1 MTLRQYVR
9 RAGMPPASLSNF
21 ESLAIDSAA
30 FPQKRQR
37 NERKLTGAPQRSCP
51 CSEHSK
57 EELSLAS
64 MVLFDALALEAA
76 SCPQVRRGRAT
87 HQAVKLMVFQ
97 RASKLKQS
105 NEVEIPLSHT
115 VSSFLPSSACV
126 KGSGSDPACCGNSD
140 GTGDHD
146 VGHMHTISDLASST
160 STETDGSH
168 DFGIEADL

>member
-76 SCPQVRRGRAT
+76 SCPQR
-87 HQAVKLMVFQ
+87 Q
-97 RASKLKQS
+97 RVSKLKQS
-105 NEVEIPLSHT
+105 SEVAIPLSHAIG
-115 VSSFLPSSACV
+115 SFLPPRECTKGFDQDTAC
-126 KGSGSDPACCGNSD
+126 SGISD
-140 GTGDHD
+140 GIEDND
-146 VGHMHTISDLASST
+146 VNRMHTTSDLASSS
-160 STETDGSH
+160 STEADGSH
-168 DFGIEADL
+168 DVGIVADL